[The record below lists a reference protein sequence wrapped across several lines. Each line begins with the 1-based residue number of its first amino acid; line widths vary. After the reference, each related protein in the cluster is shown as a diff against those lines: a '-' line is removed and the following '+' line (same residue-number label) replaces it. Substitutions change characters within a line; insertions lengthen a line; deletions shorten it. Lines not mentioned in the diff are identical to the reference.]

1 MANITLGEITKTF
14 GLEGGVKVYALTS
27 FKDARFKNGNSLLVT
42 NPETKESEKVTV
54 SSYRDSGAFVFL
66 SFKEWTSIEQAEAHL
81 HDNIEI
87 EETKAPL
94 PKGYY
99 RYIDLVGCLVQDEA
113 GKKLGKVK
121 EVLTNAPTANL
132 RVAREGKK
140 DFFVPFLMKEFIQ
153 TIDIK
158 NKVITIKVI
167 PGLIDEN

>member
-14 GLEGGVKVYALTS
+14 GLDGGIKVYSLTS
-27 FKDARFKNGNSLLVT
+27 FKDARFKVGNSLLVT
-42 NPETKESEKVTV
+42 NPENKESEKVTV

-66 SFKEWTSIEQAEAHL
+66 SFKEWTSIEEAEKHL
-81 HDNIEI
+81 HYNVEI
-87 EETKAPL
+87 EEAKAPL

-99 RYIDLVGCLVQDEA
+99 RYRDLVGCTVKDEK
-113 GKKLGKVK
+113 GVTLGFVK

-132 RVAREGKK
+132 RVSQEGKK

-167 PGLIDEN
+167 PGLLG